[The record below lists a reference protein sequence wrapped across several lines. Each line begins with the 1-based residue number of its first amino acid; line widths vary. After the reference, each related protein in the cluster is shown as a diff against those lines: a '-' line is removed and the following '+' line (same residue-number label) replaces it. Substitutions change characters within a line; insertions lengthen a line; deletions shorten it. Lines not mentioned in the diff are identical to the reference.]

1 MKKVLL
7 GSTALVGAS
16 LLGAAP
22 VAAAE
27 APTLSFSGYT
37 RVEVSFV
44 DQDLSTS
51 RGRGYNFKVDDNYLF
66 WSAKGTA
73 DNGMTNTASTSIES
87 RAGGNITVDEAK
99 VTLTNQWGSLVMGD
113 DDGADDIMMVGGYAL
128 LTAGFGYD
136 GGYTAN
142 VQTAGNGLVF
152 ASLSGDTGDA
162 TKVSYY
168 TPRWNGLQLG
178 ASWTPD
184 SGNSFDSGIAG
195 DNDGNNENSLGLGLN
210 YNNKIGDV
218 GIRFGTTY
226 AHASTEAA
234 IPSVAALDDVSAWSI
249 GGTLSYSGFSVGV
262 GHGDNDDSNCTK
274 ANTLCDAGD
283 WWDVAGQ
290 YKFGNTTVAGGYL
303 TSKATRP
310 ALRGGA
316 SAPGM

>member
-44 DQDLSTS
+44 DQELSTS
-51 RGRGYNFKVDDNYLF
+51 RGRGYNFEVDDNYLF

-73 DNGMTNTASTSIES
+73 DNGMTYTASTSIES

-113 DDGADDIMMVGGYAL
+113 DNGADDIMMVGDYSL

-168 TPRWNGLQLG
+168 TLRWNGLQL
-178 ASWTPD
+178 
-184 SGNSFDSGIAG
+184 
-195 DNDGNNENSLGLGLN
+195 
-210 YNNKIGDV
+210 
-218 GIRFGTTY
+218 
-226 AHASTEAA
+226 
-234 IPSVAALDDVSAWSI
+234 
-249 GGTLSYSGFSVGV
+249 
-262 GHGDNDDSNCTK
+262 
-274 ANTLCDAGD
+274 DAG
-283 WWDVAGQ
+283 
-290 YKFGNTTVAGGYL
+290 
-303 TSKATRP
+303 
-310 ALRGGA
+310 LRQFVRFRNRR
-316 SAPGM
+316 

>member
-1 MKKVLL
+1 MRRL
-7 GSTALVGAS
+7 
-16 LLGAAP
+16 
-22 VAAAE
+22 
-27 APTLSFSGYT
+27 
-37 RVEVSFV
+37 R
-44 DQDLSTS
+44 DL
-51 RGRGYNFKVDDNYLF
+51 R
-66 WSAKGTA
+66 
-73 DNGMTNTASTSIES
+73 
-87 RAGGNITVDEAK
+87 
-99 VTLTNQWGSLVMGD
+99 GSLERPSVEGWR
-113 DDGADDIMMVGGYAL
+113 V
-128 LTAGFGYD
+128 T
-136 GGYTAN
+136 
-142 VQTAGNGLVF
+142 
-152 ASLSGDTGDA
+152 TGVELR
-162 TKVSYY
+162 KH
-168 TPRWNGLQLG
+168 GLQLG

-290 YKFGNTTVAGGYL
+290 YKFGNTTSLAVI
-303 TSKATRP
+303 
-310 ALRGGA
+310 
-316 SAPGM
+316 